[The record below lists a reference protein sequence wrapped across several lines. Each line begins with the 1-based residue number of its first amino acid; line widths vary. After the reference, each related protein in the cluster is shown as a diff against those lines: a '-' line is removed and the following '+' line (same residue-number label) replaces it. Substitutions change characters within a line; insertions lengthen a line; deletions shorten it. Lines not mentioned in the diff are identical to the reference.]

1 MGLFLGIDTS
11 NYTTSVAVYD
21 NEKRIIIHKRKLLP
35 VKNGQLGLRQSDAVF
50 HHTNQFFEV
59 YSQLAGEVNLK
70 NISAIGVSSRP
81 RPVENSYMPCF
92 SVGLNIAKV
101 LADTLDIPLF
111 EFSHQE
117 GHIAAAIYSCNMT
130 DLLYRS
136 FIAFHLSGGT
146 TEALL
151 VKCGKR
157 SIDDI
162 SIIAQTLDLNAGQVI
177 DRAGVK
183 IGLDFPC
190 GKELEALACDFYENI
205 ESFIDKDKYLKS
217 LNNSGNLS
225 KKKLFGIKTSLK
237 DGCCCLS
244 GVENKCAE
252 MVQKGEPKE
261 KTAAY
266 CLAYIEETLY
276 DMTVWLIN
284 KYGYL
289 PLVYAGGVMSDS
301 IIRSRMENEF
311 DCSFASPEFSSD
323 NAGGIAFLAGIEFE
337 KAGECCDKHIFQ

>member
-1 MGLFLGIDTS
+1 MGIDTS

-21 NEKRIIIHKRKLLP
+21 SEKNLIVHKRKLLP

-50 HHTNQFFEV
+50 HHTQQFFEV
-59 YSQLAGEVNLK
+59 YSQLSSEVNLK
-70 NISAIGVSSRP
+70 NVSAIGVSSRP

-92 SVGLNIAKV
+92 TVGLNIARV
-101 LADTLDIPLF
+101 LADTLAVPLF

-117 GHIAAAIYSCNMT
+117 GHIVAALYSCQKT
-130 DLLYRS
+130 QLLDHS

-151 VKCGKR
+151 VNCEK
-157 SIDDI
+157 SNIDNI
-162 SIIAQTLDLNAGQVI
+162 SIVSQTLDINAGQVV

-183 IGLDFPC
+183 MGLDFPC
-190 GKELEALACDFYENI
+190 GKELEALACDFYRNI
-205 ESFIDKDKYLKS
+205 ERFIEKDKYRKS
-217 LNNSGNLS
+217 LDKMGNIS

-237 DGCCCLS
+237 DGCSCLS

-266 CLAYIEETLY
+266 CLAFIEETLY
-276 DMTVWLIN
+276 DMTSYLLN
-284 KYGYL
+284 KYGSM
-289 PLVYAGGVMSDS
+289 PLVYAGGVMSNS
-301 IIRSRMENEF
+301 IIRNRIENEF

-337 KAGECCDKHIFQ
+337 KSR